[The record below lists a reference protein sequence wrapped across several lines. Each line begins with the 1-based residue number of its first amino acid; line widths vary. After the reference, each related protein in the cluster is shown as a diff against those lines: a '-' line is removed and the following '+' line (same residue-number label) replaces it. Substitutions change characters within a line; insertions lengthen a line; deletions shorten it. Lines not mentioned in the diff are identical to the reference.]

1 MSHFIAYLSRM
12 KLIKRWGLM
21 HNIYSENI
29 QEHSLQVAV
38 IAHCLALIKNRFFE
52 GNVNP
57 ERTAVLAIYHEVS
70 EIITGDLAS
79 PIKHFNPQIK
89 QVFNGIE
96 EVARERLLNM
106 LPSEL
111 KPDYASLF
119 FGSDEDRESLK
130 IVKVSDKISAYIKC
144 LEELKAGNTEFIEAK
159 KAIKAEIDRYDY
171 PEVRYFMEKF
181 IPSFS
186 LTLDEMG

>member
-1 MSHFIAYLSRM
+1 MSHFLAYLSRM

-38 IAHCLALIKNRFFE
+38 IAHCLAVIKNRFFQ

-57 ERTAVLAIYHEVS
+57 ERIALLAIYHEVS

-89 QVFNGIE
+89 QVFSGIE

-106 LPSEL
+106 LPPEL

-119 FGSDEDRESLK
+119 FYGDEDSEHLR
-130 IVKVSDKISAYIKC
+130 IVKVSDKISAYLKC
-144 LEELKAGNTEFIEAK
+144 LEELKAGNNEFIEAK
-159 KAIKAEIDRYDY
+159 KAIKAEIDRYDC
-171 PEVRYFMEKF
+171 PEVRYFMDKF

-186 LTLDEMG
+186 LTLDEMN